1 MDNKKMMAVLA
12 VTVLAIPVAMSGCG
26 KSSEEVPADDT
37 VVSVD
42 ESNTVV
48 NDTIEEDLSDMG
60 IEVEDNN
67 LDESMAGT
75 YYVIAED
82 GIPYYAEDDTTSE
95 VLGTLAYDT
104 EVTSLGMS
112 LKTNLFQIELEDGT
126 KVWVENGDLDTFRG
140 GYDEEV
146 NLVKDEDTETKEEP
160 EYTPQTNNSLPADSN
175 SGSLTD
181 AEFNAILEQYGFAPQ
196 DNTSGSSGGYDP
208 SAPIPEFQWDD
219 SVDLSGLGN
228 ATIQ

>member
-1 MDNKKMMAVLA
+1 MDNKKMLAVLA

-82 GIPYYAEDDTTSE
+82 GIPYYAEDDTASE
-95 VLGTLAYDT
+95 VLGTLEYDT

-140 GYDEEV
+140 GYDESV

-208 SAPIPEFQWDD
+208 SAPIPEFVMDTD
-219 SVDLSGLGN
+219 TTGMINGG
-228 ATIQ
+228 TIQ

>member
-60 IEVEDNN
+60 IVVESD

-208 SAPIPEFQWDD
+208 SAPIPEFQMNYDPTGIP
-219 SVDLSGLGN
+219 SHTV
-228 ATIQ
+228 Q